1 MNVFSWSMPFVAE
14 KITEMFYQILNRD
27 IKDDDLDDVKI
38 PQIKEENPALE
49 KLKKN
54 KGIMKNKL

>member
-1 MNVFSWSMPFVAE
+1 M
-14 KITEMFYQILNRD
+14 NRD
-27 IKDDDLDDVKI
+27 IKDEDLDDVQI
-38 PQIKEENPALE
+38 PQIKEEKNPALE